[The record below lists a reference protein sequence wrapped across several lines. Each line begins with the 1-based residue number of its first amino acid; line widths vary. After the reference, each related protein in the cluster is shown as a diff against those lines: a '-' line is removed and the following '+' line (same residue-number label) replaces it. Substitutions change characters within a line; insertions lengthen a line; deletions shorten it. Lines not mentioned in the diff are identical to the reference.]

1 MIKIETSKRSRIH
14 LLHIAMRSPKFR
26 IKTIEPANNPT
37 ARNFQKALILSREI
51 TASAIANP

>member
-37 ARNFQKALILSREI
+37 ARSSFCNRTGNRIR
-51 TASAIANP
+51 